1 MIVQQGKVI
10 SILFSLRSD
19 QDNKLIASRQ
29 HKPLE
34 FLVGQK
40 KLILGLD
47 EELIGLSIG
56 DTKKIKIPPEKGYGL
71 RDESRVR
78 SLQRSQISEHVELHQ
93 GMTLKKKT
101 KSGAIVTGIVKSFDD
116 EQVVVDFNHPLA
128 GETLNFETEIIDIRE
143 ATAEEAEGCNEEPS
157 E

>member
-10 SILFSLRSD
+10 SILFSLRAD

-34 FLVGQK
+34 FLVGKK

-47 EELIGLSIG
+47 KELIGLSIG
-56 DTKKIKIPPEKGYGL
+56 DTKKVKIPPEKGYGL

-78 SLQRSQISEHVELHQ
+78 SLQRSQISDHIELHQ
-93 GMTLKKKT
+93 GMTLKRKM
-101 KSGAIVTGIVKSFDD
+101 KSGTIVTGIVKSFDE

-128 GETLNFETEIIDIRE
+128 GETLNFETEIIDIRD
-143 ATAEEAEGCNEEPS
+143 ATAEETQDGYKEPS